1 MAQFIQATSN
11 ELMDM
16 DYTILWSSTI
26 EKFSQ
31 IYIMVEEI
39 NEGNMRGEIF
49 IQKIQIKIHE
59 DMKRKTIE
67 TNL

>member
-26 EKFSQ
+26 EKFS
-31 IYIMVEEI
+31 EI

-49 IQKIQIKIHE
+49 IQKI
-59 DMKRKTIE
+59 
-67 TNL
+67 

>member
-1 MAQFIQATSN
+1 
-11 ELMDM
+11 MDM

-26 EKFSQ
+26 EKFS
-31 IYIMVEEI
+31 EI